1 MSKEGQNNSVSGI
14 LVYSRILLFID
25 FDFIFFL
32 FLLNGSLAEIQGI
45 VQNNAEFVNNF
56 YFLNGILFLSGN

>member
-14 LVYSRILLFID
+14 LVYSRVLLFID

-45 VQNNAEFVNNF
+45 VQNNLLTTFIF
-56 YFLNGILFLSGN
+56 